1 MASESSRPLLLPQ
14 NRRVRHLEGVYVRN
28 ITIPRPRG
36 HTIDDAE
43 INKTSEKLKALQDSL
58 PEHSR
63 SASDLR
69 RAKTELLQPSK
80 MRRRSTAWAHASPG
94 ERQKKLESVVATK
107 LVDSFFTIHCD
118 GHEDPIYISEVVE
131 KAINPAFRFFHL
143 SSAPPALTRSTVISV
158 KIWIRQQDYLLFLD
172 QRVNLRKLYFTKL
185 NQPLPD
191 NCIFFHFTD
200 GLFTTDQNLAVPIPP
215 PKPAP
220 SLPTSSYS
228 ALMRLSMLDDSIQ
241 DALNTREQLASQIN
255 EIISGNPTDDAEEA
269 EEGARLAAR
278 YVAAEQKSLKQCDR
292 RRAELLQSLKA
303 RREAMEKGREAQ
315 DHVQEDVNN
324 ALEKLDQC
332 KALVKT
338 TAESMH
344 GQRRRICEELL
355 HIFPVE
361 PTQTPLLFTICGLP
375 LPNSS
380 FDEADEDTVSAALG
394 LVARLVDMLQYYL
407 AVPIPYPVTP
417 FDSRSVIQDQISM
430 LSDSQRIFPLYTKGT
445 IRFRF
450 DYAVFLLNK
459 DIESLAESQGLR
471 LMDIRHTLPNIKYL
485 LYVCS
490 AGNSELP
497 SRKAGGV
504 RGLLFGRETPFSSR
518 RNSDSSAQGEARK
531 ALENGSNGLIKNNSL
546 FHATDRK
553 RSLRSSGLRE
563 NMAS

>member
-14 NRRVRHLEGVYVRN
+14 NRRVRHLQGLYIRN

-36 HTIDDAE
+36 RTIDDAE
-43 INKTSEKLKALQDSL
+43 INKTSEKLKALQESV

-63 SASDLR
+63 SVADLR
-69 RAKTELLQPSK
+69 HAKTDLVRPSN

-94 ERQKKLESVVATK
+94 ERQKKLEDVIAAR
-107 LVDSFFTIHCD
+107 LVDSFFTIHCH
-118 GHEDPIYISEVVE
+118 GHDDPIYISEVVE
-131 KAINPAFRFFHL
+131 KAMNSSFRFFDL
-143 SSAPPALTRSTVISV
+143 SSAPPALTRSTIISV
-158 KIWIRQQDYLLFLD
+158 KVWVRQQDYTLFLD

-191 NCIFFHFTD
+191 NCIIFHFTD
-200 GLFTTDQNLAVPIPP
+200 GLFTTDQRLAIDIPP
-215 PKPAP
+215 PRPAP
-220 SLPTSSYS
+220 SLPTSSYR
-228 ALMRLSMLDDSIQ
+228 ALMRLSMLDNAIQ

-255 EIISGNPTDDAEEA
+255 DIIRDNPREDVDQVKED
-269 EEGARLAAR
+269 ARLAAR
-278 YVAAEQKSLKQCDR
+278 YVAVEQKSLKQSER

-315 DHVQEDVNN
+315 DRAQEDVNS
-324 ALEKLDQC
+324 ALEKLEQC
-332 KALVKT
+332 RAVVKT

-361 PTQTPLLFTICGLP
+361 PTQTSLLFTICGLP

-407 AVPIPYPVTP
+407 SVPIPYPVTS
-417 FDSRSVIQDQISM
+417 FGSRSVIQDQISM
-430 LSDSQRIFPLYTKGT
+430 LPDSQRIFPLYTKGT

-471 LMDIRHTLPNIKYL
+471 VMDIRHTLPNIKYL

-490 AGNSELP
+490 AGTSELP
-497 SRKAGGV
+497 ARKAGGV
-504 RGLLFGRETPFSSR
+504 RGLMSGRGTPFSSR
-518 RNSDSSAQGEARK
+518 KNSDASAQGDARK
-531 ALENGSNGLIKNNSL
+531 ALENGSNAVMIKSKSL
-546 FHATDRK
+546 FNGRN

-563 NMAS
+563 NVAS